1 MSSNT
6 ERSKKIRQKLK
17 DEEKLA
23 AYRKKDRERKAK
35 QYAESRAK
43 MSDREKFFLRK
54 KQRLAK
60 QKYRAS
66 LKTQS
71 AITTKKEH
79 MSSTTF
85 KSPQSFGKAVT
96 KVKRSLPQSPS
107 KIPQVI
113 SKVMQ
118 GLSPSKRKAVLE
130 VCDESVKRRK
140 VEGADSRKKRSD
152 AIGDVSIKE
161 IEDFFMQD
169 DISRM
174 CPGKKEF
181 VSVKTPGGREH
192 RQKRLLLLN
201 VKEAYQL
208 FKKKSMTK
216 VGKSKFASLRPPQVI
231 PMTMKDQDVCM
242 CKFQEYIELIM
253 SGF

>member
-6 ERSKKIRQKLK
+6 ERSKKFRQKLK
-17 DEEKLA
+17 DDEEKLA

-60 QKYRAS
+60 QKYRAT
-66 LKTQS
+66 LKAQS

-79 MSSTTF
+79 MPSTTF

-113 SKVMQ
+113 SKV
-118 GLSPSKRKAVLE
+118 
-130 VCDESVKRRK
+130 C
-140 VEGADSRKKRSD
+140 
-152 AIGDVSIKE
+152 
-161 IEDFFMQD
+161 
-169 DISRM
+169 
-174 CPGKKEF
+174 
-181 VSVKTPGGREH
+181 
-192 RQKRLLLLN
+192 N
-201 VKEAYQL
+201 
-208 FKKKSMTK
+208 
-216 VGKSKFASLRPPQVI
+216 
-231 PMTMKDQDVCM
+231 
-242 CKFQEYIELIM
+242 
-253 SGF
+253 